1 MASSRNKTIKLTELD
16 RIELRPKLLTPSEIT
31 ESITNATILGDTFE
45 ALPKLPRQCVDLA
58 IIDPPYNLYKKVG
71 AKTFGKQSIPDYT
84 DWITGLLALVIP
96 TLKPTATL
104 YLCGDWTT
112 SLSLYGAAMCLKLHV
127 RNRITWQRK
136 APGAKYNYK
145 NAHEDV
151 WFCTVSNKYTFNVV
165 KTRKK
170 VLFPY
175 KHDASDW
182 TKDSSGQAWRDEYPS
197 NMWTDIT
204 LPFWSMA
211 ENTDHPT
218 QKSEKFSA
226 KLILASSNPGDV
238 VLSPFAGVSTD
249 CVAAKKLGRK
259 YIGIELQED
268 FALIGQKRLQAA
280 DTDSR
285 IQGYHDGVFWERN
298 AGRALPGI
306 AEDLPIRDHCAIQEA
321 EG

>member
-1 MASSRNKTIKLTELD
+1 MASSRNKTIKLTDLD
-16 RIELRPKLLTPSEIT
+16 RIELRPKLITASEIR
-31 ESITNATILGDTFE
+31 ESIANATILGDTFE
-45 ALPKLPRQCVDLA
+45 VLPKLPRQSVDLA

-84 DWITGLLALVIP
+84 DWIASLLTLVLP

-104 YLCGDWTT
+104 YLCGDWIT
-112 SLSLYGAAMCLKLHV
+112 SLSLHEAALRLNLRV
-127 RNRITWQRK
+127 RSRITWARK
-136 APGAKYNYK
+136 GPGARHNWK

-151 WFCTVSNKYTFNVV
+151 WYCTVSDEFTFNVV

-175 KHDASDW
+175 KHDAADW

-197 NMWTDIT
+197 NIWTDIT

-211 ENTDHPT
+211 ENTEHPT

-238 VLSPFAGVSTD
+238 ILSPFAGVFTD
-249 CVAAKKLGRK
+249 SVAAKKLGRK

-280 DTDSR
+280 ETDSR

-298 AGRALPGI
+298 AFRIEKEQTGAQGLDLLP
-306 AEDLPIRDHCAIQEA
+306 
-321 EG
+321 